1 MEKMITLVGNISAL
15 AGILLCVGAGVA
27 RLLGLYLTAG
37 YTTMTLFQVGTGL
50 MVLACL
56 CKLESLLIQ
65 SR

>member
-1 MEKMITLVGNISAL
+1 MERAITLIGNISAL

-27 RLLGLYLTAG
+27 RLLGHYLTSGFA
-37 YTTMTLFQVGTGL
+37 TMTLFQIGTGL

-56 CKLESLLIQ
+56 CKLESLLAR